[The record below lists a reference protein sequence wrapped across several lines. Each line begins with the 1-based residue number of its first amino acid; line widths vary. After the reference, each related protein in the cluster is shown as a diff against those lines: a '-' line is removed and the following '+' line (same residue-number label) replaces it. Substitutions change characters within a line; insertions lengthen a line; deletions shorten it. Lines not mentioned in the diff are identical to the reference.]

1 MATTIEAVY
10 EHGIL
15 RPLTPLSLREGQRVQ
30 VQLTPEEA
38 AQVISPASV
47 LAEIAA
53 MPVEDRCDPSTSRY
67 HDAVLYG
74 TRNQP

>member
-1 MATTIEAVY
+1 MTTTIEAVY
-10 EHGIL
+10 EHGVL

-38 AQVISPASV
+38 TEALGAASI
-47 LAEIAA
+47 LAAIAA
-53 MPVEDRCDPSTSRY
+53 MPPEEPCDPSTSQN

>member
-1 MATTIEAVY
+1 MTTTIEAVY

-30 VQLTPEEA
+30 VQLTQEDVAE
-38 AQVISPASV
+38 VVSPAAI

-53 MPVEDRCDPSTSRY
+53 LPPEGECDPSSSRD
-67 HDAVLYG
+67 HDRILYG
-74 TRNQP
+74 ARNQP